1 MSNFPTHCVGL
12 WLLRLVYIKKKIFG
26 FLLISSSSYD
36 TSTLKT
42 IIINSLFFCPTL
54 VSSLRLL
61 QCQKLFQLRKTQGHH
76 QQWLINTTNASVA
89 AIATVINCERKS
101 IECIFLQ
108 LSNCLCVIKAPQH
121 VEQLPLC
128 YQLDN
133 HFGFDQAQ
141 RRDTHKTLQIW
152 NPKQL
157 RKRKILINKVGFIW
171 FGWKNREKKSKESK
185 LLYIYK
191 LKCSIC
197 CC

>member
-1 MSNFPTHCVGL
+1 MSNFLAHCVGL
-12 WLLRLVYIKKKIFG
+12 WLIRLVYIKKKIFG

-36 TSTLKT
+36 TSTLKA

-121 VEQLPLC
+121 V
-128 YQLDN
+128 DN

-141 RRDTHKTLQIW
+141 RRDTHKTLHIW

-157 RKRKILINKVGFIW
+157 QKRKFW
-171 FGWKNREKKSKESK
+171 
-185 LLYIYK
+185 
-191 LKCSIC
+191 
-197 CC
+197 